1 MANPNIISQE
11 VINLL
16 TTQSYQNES
25 NAWIPNTHH
34 FINSY
39 PTSTNSN
46 YSCYDA
52 NIKHFSAPIV
62 HPVTR
67 ETISSYKKLARN
79 PVTQDTWMTS
89 LGKEFGNIAQGDLKT
104 GEKGT
109 NCVFVMT
116 YNQIKTFLQI
126 SLSHMHASSLI
137 TGHKKKTRIAYTSQL
152 KGALYSILASSP
164 PEQQISPRTKFYGYG
179 IVWEAPKEQN
189 SLTLT
194 LKVSTSATK
203 TANFMCLPHTH
214 TEHQD
219 PLICS
224 QHIVYYPPSLQL
236 NM

>member
-16 TTQSYQNES
+16 TTQSCQDEY

-52 NIKHFSAPIV
+52 NIEHFCAPIV

-89 LGKEFGNIAQGDLKT
+89 LEKEFGNIAQGDLKT

-126 SLSHMHASSLI
+126 SSSHMHASSLI
-137 TGHKKKTRIAYTSQL
+137 TGHKKKTQTEFASLSEETLST
-152 KGALYSILASSP
+152 IL
-164 PEQQISPRTKFYGYG
+164 T
-179 IVWEAPKEQN
+179 N
-189 SLTLT
+189 
-194 LKVSTSATK
+194 
-203 TANFMCLPHTH
+203 
-214 TEHQD
+214 
-219 PLICS
+219 
-224 QHIVYYPPSLQL
+224 
-236 NM
+236 